1 VPDTTEYDAVGV
13 FKVTSLS
20 PNRVSTAG
28 GALVTITGLALPA
41 SPTVRIGATTTA
53 TVLIASTTKVVF
65 RVPARTADVY
75 DVSIYAPGGTGQV
88 LSRALTYYDPSAGST
103 PEDPADGGSGTTPAP
118 GGGTTPAPGGGT
130 TPAPGGGGAAPATE
144 PVVRTGP
151 AGERLVRSAKFG
163 ALRSIWSADCSSSCT
178 GVAI

>member
-20 PNRVSTAG
+20 PNRVSTDG
-28 GALVTITGLALPA
+28 GTLVTITGLALPA
-41 SPTVRIGATTTA
+41 SPTIRIGTTTTA
-53 TVLIASTTKVVF
+53 TVVISSATKVVV

-75 DVSIYAPGGTGQV
+75 DVSIYAPDGTGQV
-88 LSRALTYYDPSAGST
+88 LGLALTYVHPSSGPT
-103 PEDPADGGSGTTPAP
+103 PEDPADDGTGTTPAP
-118 GGGTTPAPGGGT
+118 GGGTTPSPGGST
-130 TPAPGGGGAAPATE
+130 TPAPGGGGAAPETA

-151 AGERLVRSAKFG
+151 SGERLVRSAKFG
-163 ALRSIWSADCSSSCT
+163 ALGSIWSVDCSSSCT